1 VDLPGRPAGNADA
14 VRAAARA
21 WDHLAWEIWQLSR
34 ALEPRADD
42 LARSWSGAAA
52 DAYDGV
58 WHQVRGGF
66 YELDE
71 RIHGI
76 AGQLRRSADAIEG
89 GQTAYDR
96 ALVAMGIATAAG
108 IGLTVLTLG
117 SSDAAAA
124 EADSAIAATAATV
137 IADLDV
143 AMGRMVA
150 LFAESAEALTG
161 LATRFAVNFALRAP
175 ELVLSPAGG
184 AATGVGIALA
194 TGVRDPGDLAASG
207 LLGAAESGFGPR
219 RRGIPEANA
228 TEEGATPPMWR
239 LPTVQD
245 AREQAWRASL
255 PPAWA
260 TKQAR
265 FDSATHSMEPQLS
278 MLRSRTS

>member
-1 VDLPGRPAGNADA
+1 
-14 VRAAARA
+14 
-21 WDHLAWEIWQLSR
+21 
-34 ALEPRADD
+34 
-42 LARSWSGAAA
+42 
-52 DAYDGV
+52 
-58 WHQVRGGF
+58 
-66 YELDE
+66 
-71 RIHGI
+71 
-76 AGQLRRSADAIEG
+76 
-89 GQTAYDR
+89 
-96 ALVAMGIATAAG
+96 
-108 IGLTVLTLG
+108 
-117 SSDAAAA
+117 
-124 EADSAIAATAATV
+124 
-137 IADLDV
+137 V

-228 TEEGATPPMWR
+228 TEEGATPPMSR

-245 AREQAWRASL
+245 RASRL
-255 PPAWA
+255 GGHPCRRRGRPSRRGS
-260 TKQAR
+260 TR
-265 FDSATHSMEPQLS
+265 LRHSMEPQLS